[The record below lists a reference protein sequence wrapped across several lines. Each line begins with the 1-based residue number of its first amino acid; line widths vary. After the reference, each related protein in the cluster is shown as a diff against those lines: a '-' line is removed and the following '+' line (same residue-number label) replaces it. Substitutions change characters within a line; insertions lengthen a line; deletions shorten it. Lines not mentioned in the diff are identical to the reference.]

1 MSAAAAEQLRRR
13 ILSGSYPAGHALRQD
28 ALTEEFG
35 VSRIPV
41 REALMQLEAEGLVK
55 IVPHRGA
62 IVSGLSAKEVIE
74 LFELRALLEPRLLR
88 LSAPKL
94 DTENYIELEAILG
107 EYSAELRAQHVS
119 RWGELNTTFHQL
131 LYRHAERP
139 RSLALVFN
147 LLRECDRHTRVQ
159 LAATNGMRRA
169 EEEHSELVRLCRKRE
184 FRKASTLLRAHIKN
198 VSRSLRS
205 LMPEVGRHMI
215 DGRELLRCGKGILVR
230 GSRR

>member
-1 MSAAAAEQLRRR
+1 MKIASVPQVTGKGFQHRTMSAAAAEQLRRR
-13 ILSGSYPAGHALRQD
+13 ILSGSYAAGHALRQD
-28 ALTEEFG
+28 ALAEEFG

-74 LFELRALLEPRLLR
+74 LFELRALLEPPLLK

-94 DTENYIELEAILG
+94 DANDYLALETILA
-107 EYSAELRAQHVS
+107 EYSAELRAPHVS
-119 RWGELNTTFHQL
+119 RWGELNTTFHML
-131 LYRHAERP
+131 LYQHAQRP
-139 RSLALVFN
+139 RSLALVSN

-159 LAATNGMRRA
+159 LAATNGMQRA
-169 EEEHSELVRLCRKRE
+169 EEEHSELVRLSRRRE
-184 FRKASTLLRAHIKN
+184 FRRASALLKAHIEN

-205 LMPEVGRHMI
+205 L
-215 DGRELLRCGKGILVR
+215 L
-230 GSRR
+230 SSASS

>member
-13 ILSGSYPAGHALRQD
+13 ILSGSYAAGYALRQD
-28 ALTEEFG
+28 ALAEEFG

-62 IVSGLSAKEVIE
+62 IVSGLSADEIIE
-74 LFELRALLEPRLLR
+74 LFELRALLEPQLLKR
-88 LSAPKL
+88 SAPKL
-94 DTENYIELEAILG
+94 DASDYIELDAILG
-107 EYSAELRAQHVS
+107 EYRAELRAQHVS
-119 RWGELNTTFHQL
+119 RWGELNTTFHML
-131 LYRHAERP
+131 LYRHAGRP
-139 RSLALVFN
+139 RSLALVSN

-169 EEEHSELVRLCRKRE
+169 EEEHAELVRLCRKRE
-184 FRKASTLLRAHIKN
+184 LRRASALLKAHIEN

-205 LMPEVGRHMI
+205 FMA
-215 DGRELLRCGKGILVR
+215 
-230 GSRR
+230 